1 MTIERIFTRPTPG
14 GQQAEHRSVRI
25 VAGSGIEGDRHFGRH
40 DDAGQNISFIEAEE
54 IEAFFD
60 EQGLPS
66 DLSVTGRNV
75 VVRGVRLNALV
86 GQEFSVGGLWF
97 RGRELCEP
105 CLGLGERLA
114 TPTLTPPQVV
124 KRLLAKGGLRAD
136 ALTSGALAVG
146 ATFDIQQ
153 IA

>member
-14 GQQAEHRSVRI
+14 GQQAELRTVRI

-40 DDAGQNISFIEAEE
+40 DDAGQNISFIEAEV

-60 EQGLPS
+60 EQGLPRE
-66 DLSVTGRNV
+66 LSVTGRNI
-75 VVRGVRLNALV
+75 VVRGVRMNALV
-86 GQEFSVGGLWF
+86 GNEFTVGSLRF

-124 KRLLAKGGLRAD
+124 KWFVARGGLRAD
-136 ALTSGALAVG
+136 ALTSGELALG
-146 ATFDIQQ
+146 ATFETSLKV
-153 IA
+153 